1 MAVINN
7 LIYNKLQRYDAVI
20 LKKKCNFK
28 NIEVASIV
36 ILKIHNFFKEK
47 LTVQRILCTMY
58 GSEMIANRNTSDLC
72 FGI

>member
-7 LIYNKLQRYDAVI
+7 LIYNKLQRYNAVI
-20 LKKKCNFK
+20 LK
-28 NIEVASIV
+28 NIEVAGIV

-47 LTVQRILCTMY
+47 LTVQRILCTIY